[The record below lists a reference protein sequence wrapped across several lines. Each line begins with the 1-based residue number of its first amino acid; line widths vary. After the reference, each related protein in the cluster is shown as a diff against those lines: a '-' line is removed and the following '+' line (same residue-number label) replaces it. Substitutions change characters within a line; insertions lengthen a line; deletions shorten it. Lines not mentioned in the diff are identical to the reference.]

1 MELLSLHSFLF
12 LLLPLLAFL
21 YLFTKPTKN
30 ETTKSYPILGHLPE
44 LFKNRDRFLSWLT
57 EILIASPNRTITLRV
72 PGRVNRV
79 ITGNPK
85 NVEYMLKSN
94 FDNFP
99 KGDVSI
105 TVVEDFFGHGIF
117 SSDGDHWL
125 WQRKATSMEFNK
137 KSFRNIVTDTV
148 QKEIFDRLLPLLEKT
163 ARNSETIDFE
173 DVIERFAF
181 DTICVVVFEEDPGL
195 LTERGVDGERGEFM
209 KAFREAQE
217 LLMERFEGLVQDL
230 WKVKRMFDI
239 GSEKRFR
246 ESLEM
251 VHSFGMRIV
260 QKQKGKSS
268 EGDLLSRFKSNKSQ
282 TEEQLRDTVTSFLI
296 GGTETTTSALIWFFY
311 LVSTNPSVLTK
322 IEEEISSIRSTKQ
335 NPHESFTLDELR
347 RMHYL
352 HASITESMRLYPPIS
367 VDNQSCKES
376 DILPDGTIIK
386 KGWFMAYSAYA
397 MARMEELWGKDCKEY
412 KPERWLE
419 NGVFKP
425 ENPFK
430 YPVFHAGP
438 RVCLGK
444 EMAYIEMKMV
454 ASCLLEKFEFVYVG
468 KDKVP
473 EPLLSLTLKMKG
485 GMPVQVRNKKNN

>member
-12 LLLPLLAFL
+12 LLVPLLTSL

-30 ETTKSYPILGHLPE
+30 ETPRSYPLLGHLPE
-44 LFKNRDRFLSWLT
+44 LLKNRDCFLGWLT

-79 ITGNPK
+79 ITGDPK

-99 KGDVSI
+99 KGDVTI
-105 TVVEDFFGHGIF
+105 NIVEDFVGHGLF

-125 WQRKATSMEFNK
+125 WQRKAT
-137 KSFRNIVTDTV
+137 I
-148 QKEIFDRLLPLLEKT
+148 
-163 ARNSETIDFE
+163 
-173 DVIERFAF
+173 
-181 DTICVVVFEEDPGL
+181 FEEDPGL
-195 LTERGVDGERGEFM
+195 LTERGVEGERGKFM
-209 KAFREAQE
+209 IAFREAQE
-217 LLMERFEGLVQDL
+217 LLMGRFEGFVQDL
-230 WKVKRMFDI
+230 WKVKRMFDV
-239 GSEKRFR
+239 GSEKRLR
-246 ESLEM
+246 KSLEV

-260 QKQKGKSS
+260 EKQKGKSS
-268 EGDLLSRFKSNKSQ
+268 EGDLLLGPFKSYKPQ
-282 TEEQLRDTVTSFLI
+282 TEEQLRDTVTGFLI

-311 LVSTNPSVLTK
+311 LVLTNPSVLRK

-335 NPHESFTLDELR
+335 NPHELFTLDELR

-352 HASITESMRLYPPIS
+352 HASITESMRLYPPVS
-367 VDNQSCKES
+367 VDTQSCKEN

-386 KGWFMAYSAYA
+386 KGWFTAYSAYA
-397 MARMEELWGKDCKEY
+397 MAQMEELWGKDCKDY

-419 NGVFKP
+419 NGVFKSK
-425 ENPFK
+425 NPFK

-444 EMAYIEMKMV
+444 AMAYIEMKMV
-454 ASCLLEKFEFVYVG
+454 ASCLLEKYEFVYVG
-468 KDKVP
+468 KDKATILIIKVTN
-473 EPLLSLTLKMKG
+473 LTIIDVMAIQFNTIQYKTSKANTRRK
-485 GMPVQVRNKKNN
+485 QTITN